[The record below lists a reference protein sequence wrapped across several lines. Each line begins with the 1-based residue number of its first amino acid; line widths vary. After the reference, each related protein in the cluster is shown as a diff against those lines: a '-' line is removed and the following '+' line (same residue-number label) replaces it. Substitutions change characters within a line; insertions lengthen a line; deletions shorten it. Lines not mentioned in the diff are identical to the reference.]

1 MAGVVSPAE
10 QAAPLRYAVL
20 FIAAHLVASAML
32 AGLLLFVLAR
42 FGILGLP
49 ASHTLVLIGVAILTM
64 WIFVR
69 RHKRL
74 PNRSE
79 FKVLFVTCAVYLL
92 AFDAVLSTVLTPA
105 YPAEARP
112 YALAGHVVAALLDT
126 LILYL
131 ALKFPARWI
140 MRGRMEPSAKP
151 VPNSV
156 ERP

>member
-10 QAAPLRYAVL
+10 QAAPIRYAVL
-20 FIAAHLVASAML
+20 FIAAHVVASAML

-64 WIFVR
+64 WIFVWR
-69 RHKRL
+69 RKRL
-74 PNRSE
+74 PTPSE

-105 YPAEARP
+105 YSAEARP
-112 YALAGHVVAALLDT
+112 DALAGQVFAALLDT

-140 MRGRMEPSAKP
+140 MRGRMAPSANP
-151 VPNSV
+151 VPNGV
-156 ERP
+156 EPP

>member
-10 QAAPLRYAVL
+10 QAEPLRYALL

-42 FGILGLP
+42 IGILGVP

-74 PNRSE
+74 PTRSE

-105 YPAEARP
+105 YPVEVRP
-112 YALAGHVVAALLDT
+112 YALAGHVFAALLDT

>member
-32 AGLLLFVLAR
+32 AGLLLFVRAR

-64 WIFVR
+64 WIFAR

-74 PNRSE
+74 PARSE
-79 FKVLFVTCAVYLL
+79 FKVLFVTCAVYLF

-105 YPAEARP
+105 YPAKARP
-112 YALAGHVVAALLDT
+112 YVLAGHVFAALLDT

-131 ALKFPARWI
+131 ALKFPVRWI
-140 MRGRMEPSAKP
+140 MRGRIEPSAKP